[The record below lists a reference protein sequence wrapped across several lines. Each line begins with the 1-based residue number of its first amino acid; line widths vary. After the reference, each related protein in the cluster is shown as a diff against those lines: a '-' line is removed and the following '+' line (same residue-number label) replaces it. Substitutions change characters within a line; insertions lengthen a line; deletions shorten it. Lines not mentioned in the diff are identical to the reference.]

1 MAREEELAGFR
12 KVPRFCR
19 CSGDEEGGIKRGIG
33 DEEGKKLCQFLR
45 LRTFR
50 PLSIENIFPGP
61 IYIYIYLG
69 YVSKQIFRQALPPL
83 SNQYVLWK
91 LHFY

>member
-1 MAREEELAGFR
+1 MAREEEFAGFR

-61 IYIYIYLG
+61 IYTYI
-69 YVSKQIFRQALPPL
+69 SRIRK
-83 SNQYVLWK
+83 
-91 LHFY
+91 